1 VLPAAKERKR
11 VKRRPAYHLLT
22 RPSPRVEKFLGEL
35 EAPVMEFLWEHGPAT
50 VREVADAIGA
60 RRPVAYTTVMTVM
73 VRLTEK
79 GLLRRTGDRRRF
91 VYAPAMD
98 REAFLRRLSGRIIED
113 LVADFGEVA
122 IAQFVDTI
130 QRLAPE
136 RLAAL
141 KALAEGAPPAP
152 ERQASGSEDAPPT
165 GNRQAPERE
174 RGLRQASGSEDAPQA
189 AGGAGAH
196 WRQARS
202 SGEEQSGAGQP

>member
-1 VLPAAKERKR
+1 M
-11 VKRRPAYHLLT
+11 KRRPAYHLLT

-152 ERQASGSEDAPPT
+152 EPQASGSEDAPPT

-196 WRQARS
+196 RRQARS